1 MSEDLNMEQ
10 FVSNKSVVRKIWGS
24 SDTILFI
31 FAGAAAEFALN
42 KAVDWLYFTGRLP
55 ANPLKRLF
63 STVAYARLIVFSD
76 LDKANMV
83 IDKMYDIH
91 ASVEEKR
98 ASKIP
103 DWAYRDVLFM
113 LIDYSIRSFEVMERK
128 LTGEEKGEVF
138 NVFER
143 VGKRMKL
150 SALPPTYENWVVARD
165 QHLNNDMNYSVY
177 TSDLYD
183 QYHKHLGPIRY
194 FLLLEAQKLVVP
206 AQVSRLL
213 KFGRTRLIKLVL
225 FIYKIS
231 RILKVN
237 WFLKNLILPSEY
249 KVQIRSLDTGYV
261 QIKG

>member
-1 MSEDLNMEQ
+1 MEQ
-10 FVSNKSVVRKIWGS
+10 FVNSRSVVRKIWGN
-24 SDTILFI
+24 SDTILVI

-76 LDKANMV
+76 LEKANQI

-103 DWAYRDVLFM
+103 DWAYRDVLYM

-128 LTGEEKGEVF
+128 LTHEERGEVYG
-138 NVFER
+138 VFER

-150 SALPPTYENWVVARD
+150 SDLPSTYENWLISRE
-165 QHLNNDMNYSVY
+165 QHLSNDMAYSIY
-177 TSDLYD
+177 TADLYK
-183 QYHKHLGPIRY
+183 QYLKHLGRIRY
-194 FLLLEAQKLVVP
+194 FLLKETQALVVP
-206 AQVSRLL
+206 SQVADLL
-213 KFGRTRLIKLVL
+213 KLGRTYLIKTLL
-225 FIYKIS
+225 FFYKITRAL
-231 RILKVN
+231 RIN

-249 KVQIRSLDTGYV
+249 KAQIKSLD
-261 QIKG
+261 II

>member
-1 MSEDLNMEQ
+1 MKTVSIIQRQMEQ
-10 FVSNKSVVRKIWGS
+10 FVNKNSIVRKIWGN
-24 SDTILFI
+24 SDTIMFI

-76 LDKANMV
+76 LDKANQI

-128 LTGEEKGEVF
+128 LTNVERGEVF

-143 VGKRMKL
+143 VGDRMKL
-150 SALPPTYENWVVARD
+150 KDLPLTYEDWLLSREL
-165 QHLNNDMNYSVY
+165 HLNNDMTYSFY
-177 TSDLYD
+177 TADLYK
-183 QYHKHLGPIRY
+183 QYFKHLGRIRY
-194 FLLLEAQKLVVP
+194 VLLTEAQKLVVP
-206 AQVSRLL
+206 SQISKLL
-213 KFGRTRLIKLVL
+213 RFKRIYFMKPVLI
-225 FIYKIS
+225 IYKFS
-231 RILKVN
+231 RAMGLN
-237 WFLKNLILPSEY
+237 GFMKNLILPSEY
-249 KVQIRSLDTGYV
+249 KAEIKSLDTV
-261 QIKG
+261 